1 MVVPQKCGAAIQCV
15 RVCVCGFFSTSNFT
29 VPTDYGKKGL
39 AA

>member
-15 RVCVCGFFSTSNFT
+15 RGFFCTNNFT